1 MATTSTGLLLLQLN
15 SLISSSHLLK
25 ILSAAVKKIEKN
37 LYIKVDIAN
46 NDFNNVQS
54 LNNITGQIYGLSS
67 TISDKPDVRVILSGF
82 RSSLLNVRETDNSLR
97 TSHEIQLILTN
108 GNNSISEQ
116 LSSVKD
122 NVKIEDLMVSKD
134 EETETDDSLVF
145 SDPLEQISIENR
157 AAPNS
162 IYENVVIGGTFDRL
176 HAGHKMLLSS
186 AILRCKKRLTVG
198 VTDGVMI
205 KSKQLWELI
214 EPCELRMKKL
224 KEFLMD
230 VEPRL
235 EYCIVPITDPY
246 GPTAY
251 DPDLELI
258 VVSEETLKGGVKV
271 NQLRK
276 EKGLKILDVY
286 PVTLIND
293 TRATQWEDDKIS
305 SSSIRKRLLG
315 SYIQPPTVKTTAGN
329 GPYVIG
335 LTGGIASGK
344 TTICGRLNKLGAH
357 VISCDQLGHLAYQKG
372 TKCYQEMVDYFGAS
386 ILDFNHEIDRKKLG
400 PIVFSYQVYF
410 SLWLMT
416 SKIQNFSNILII
428 IETF

>member
-134 EETETDDSLVF
+134 EETETDDSLVL

-186 AILRCKKRLTVG
+186 SILRCKKRLTVG

-251 DPDLELI
+251 DPDLEVMMI
-258 VVSEETLKGGVKV
+258 
-271 NQLRK
+271 NFFP
-276 EKGLKILDVY
+276 ILCCPRNELY
-286 PVTLIND
+286 
-293 TRATQWEDDKIS
+293 
-305 SSSIRKRLLG
+305 
-315 SYIQPPTVKTTAGN
+315 
-329 GPYVIG
+329 
-335 LTGGIASGK
+335 
-344 TTICGRLNKLGAH
+344 
-357 VISCDQLGHLAYQKG
+357 
-372 TKCYQEMVDYFGAS
+372 
-386 ILDFNHEIDRKKLG
+386 
-400 PIVFSYQVYF
+400 
-410 SLWLMT
+410 
-416 SKIQNFSNILII
+416 
-428 IETF
+428 